1 MLDIIDFSF
10 CILNGSLGTVT
21 WSIIWKTGCKINF
34 IEFNFFSS
42 VLLNFILLTVSTYIN
57 SSNWK
62 CIRKIELDTVLR
74 NSHSEVFFRKGVLKI
89 SSKFT
94 GEHPWRSA
102 YFQNAS
108 STEHLWMAASVFW
121 YALCQIPDFLT
132 LRVLSYG
139 LTDMLC
145 TSNSFPFWMVHLGQC
160 YQLHRLWVSTDVCVL
175 LVYIL
180 YFVPS
185 SSLF

>member
-1 MLDIIDFSF
+1 MNLI
-10 CILNGSLGTVT
+10 
-21 WSIIWKTGCKINF
+21 
-34 IEFNFFSS
+34 FF
-42 VLLNFILLTVSTYIN
+42 LQFYWILLTVSIYIN

-74 NSHSEVFFRKGVLKI
+74 NSYSEVFFRKGVLKI

-102 YFQNAS
+102 YFQNTS

-180 YFVPS
+180 YFAPF
-185 SSLF
+185 SSLSSTILLNTSFKSISKHRRICVITLLLIEMAMRINLW

>member
-1 MLDIIDFSF
+1 MHSKNWTWYCSQKQPFRGVLQKRCSKNKQQIYRRTPMTKCIFSERLFNRTPLNGCF
-10 CILNGSLGTVT
+10 CILVCPLS
-21 WSIIWKTGCKINF
+21 
-34 IEFNFFSS
+34 
-42 VLLNFILLTVSTYIN
+42 N
-57 SSNWK
+57 S
-62 CIRKIELDTVLR
+62 
-74 NSHSEVFFRKGVLKI
+74 
-89 SSKFT
+89 
-94 GEHPWRSA
+94 
-102 YFQNAS
+102 
-108 STEHLWMAASVFW
+108 
-121 YALCQIPDFLT
+121 DFLT

-175 LVYIL
+175 LLYIL